1 MEKKQ
6 KIDFILHENADEA
19 LIFRFR
25 PRCSKCH
32 GYGDKKPTN
41 WDEVYKVYYSYSII
55 RRNKYLNREAIVFDC
70 VFDECSVINEVSKRI
85 KLILQGKKT
94 LIENHKGDEY
104 IINLLNEEIYPAGDG
119 VTWMIKESGLPDIYC
134 FILWNYNNQG
144 YRFLLN
150 KYKMKKFGE
159 YLSKCCEYMLTHS
172 EPA

>member
-1 MEKKQ
+1 MK
-6 KIDFILHENADEA
+6 
-19 LIFRFR
+19 
-25 PRCSKCH
+25 S
-32 GYGDKKPTN
+32 
-41 WDEVYKVYYSYSII
+41 
-55 RRNKYLNREAIVFDC
+55 
-70 VFDECSVINEVSKRI
+70 SVINEVSKRI

-94 LIENHKGDEY
+94 LIENHNGHEY

-134 FILWNYNNQG
+134 FILWDYNNQG